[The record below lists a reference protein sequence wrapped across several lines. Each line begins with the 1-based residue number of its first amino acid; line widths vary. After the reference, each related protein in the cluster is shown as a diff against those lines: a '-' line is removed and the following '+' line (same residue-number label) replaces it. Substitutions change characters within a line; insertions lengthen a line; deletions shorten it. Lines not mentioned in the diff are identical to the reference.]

1 MIAIRM
7 IKKTNGKNIVKDY
20 ENTYGSIMNLE
31 KILKMNP
38 DNPKAYYDLND
49 WKYFQDH
56 QDEEVNEGKTI
67 FRDHSSISTLELEL
81 MNFIKYDNPKSI
93 KELAGLI
100 HKDVTTIQRKINNL
114 EKEGLISL
122 KEGKKNS
129 KIPILNYDK
138 IEIAI

>member
-7 IKKTNGKNIVKDY
+7 IKKTNGKAIVEEY
-20 ENTYGSIMNLE
+20 EKTYASIENLE
-31 KILKMNP
+31 KILKINP
-38 DNPKAYYDLND
+38 DDAKAYYDLKD
-49 WKYFQDH
+49 WKYFKKH
-56 QDEEVNEGKTI
+56 PDEEVNDGKTI

-81 MNFIKYDNPKSI
+81 MNFIKHDNPKSI
-93 KELAGLI
+93 KELAELI